1 LADEQYSMPL
11 AVMGRSLLEHHRSG
25 RPLLLKVVYGNMT
38 RASSERV
45 ERSWQGTNASHA
57 RWEWVP
63 PIFGSARKPPV
74 WGRMHDLTYVRL
86 CIDAYFEDC
95 DERAVLLDSDTLLLT
110 DIAELQD
117 IELEEKV
124 IAACVDPF
132 IPTISSLDGLPPFA
146 RIGLPPDLPYFNAG
160 IMVVNLA
167 RWRHERV
174 GERSIEYVERQ
185 RRHLRQYDQD
195 ALNAVLAGRIKQLDP
210 SWNTQPRI
218 RNALGIALPD
228 RPRIVHFSGRLKP
241 WLYSGRTELD
251 RRFVECLDRTDWRGF
266 RPKMTWKT
274 IAWNLYDS
282 PLRRLLHGVERRVF
296 ALVRTLQHHA
306 S

>member
-1 LADEQYSMPL
+1 
-11 AVMGRSLLEHHRSG
+11 
-25 RPLLLKVVYGNMT
+25 
-38 RASSERV
+38 
-45 ERSWQGTNASHA
+45 
-57 RWEWVP
+57 
-63 PIFGSARKPPV
+63 
-74 WGRMHDLTYVRL
+74 
-86 CIDAYFEDC
+86 
-95 DERAVLLDSDTLLLT
+95 
-110 DIAELQD
+110 
-117 IELEEKV
+117 
-124 IAACVDPF
+124 
-132 IPTISSLDGLPPFA
+132 
-146 RIGLPPDLPYFNAG
+146 
-160 IMVVNLA
+160 
-167 RWRHERV
+167 
-174 GERSIEYVERQ
+174 EYVERQ

-195 ALNAVLAGRIKQLDP
+195 ALNAVLAGRFKQLDR

-251 RRFVECLDRTDWRGF
+251 RLFVECLDRTEWRGF

-296 ALVRTLQHHA
+296 ALVRTLRHPG